1 MTTRLSISQ
10 KKILLLL
17 PILNEGGFL
26 HRIKYGKR
34 TEIITTTLST
44 AILKDFFEAAW
55 TWTRFHS
62 SLLANPTL
70 DGVYIATEMASKAF
84 TDMTLKLIH
93 E

>member
-10 KKILLLL
+10 KKILRLL

-55 TWTRFHS
+55 TRFHS
-62 SLLANPTL
+62 SLLANPTV

>member
-1 MTTRLSISQ
+1 MN
-10 KKILLLL
+10 ILLLL

-55 TWTRFHS
+55 TLTRFHS
-62 SLLANPTL
+62 SLLANPTV